1 MFRTELNAALV
12 LLCQFNQGAT
22 RYFFKQEARL
32 DEELVEFDRYV
43 AHLYAGLGHMD
54 RHAGLHGYCTGLMA
68 PPDRKSVEPMASHL
82 AQWVVKAMDFSDGG
96 WCIAEDTGF
105 PKQGAHAVGVVRQ
118 YCGMLG
124 KQHSCQVVVSVTMA
138 CHAVSLPVAWQLYL
152 PREWAM
158 TGHGAAR
165 PAFPKSQPLPR
176 SRPSHWRR
184 SSDCWIKAHPSTAC
198 LQTQATAFQERLSE
212 LGPVCAVGVTGQ
224 VTVWPSGHAPLPPLA
239 YSARGSPAHAEPCPI
254 VHAELAAGYRRSLAP
269 NATKVRVLPARKRQA
284 SLVTQQD
291 DGPVRPGVGAG
302 PVQTRQPCDQRS
314 LRAQPQFS
322 SGSPSRL

>member
-1 MFRTELNAALV
+1 
-12 LLCQFNQGAT
+12 
-22 RYFFKQEARL
+22 
-32 DEELVEFDRYV
+32 
-43 AHLYAGLGHMD
+43 
-54 RHAGLHGYCTGLMA
+54 MA
-68 PPDRKSVEPMASHL
+68 PRDRKSVEPMASHL
-82 AQWVVKAMDFSDGG
+82 APGATRSRHPSLHHFVADSAWSDDQMLLRVAQWVVPAMDFSDGG

-105 PKQGAHAVGVVRQ
+105 PKQGTHAVGVVRQ

-152 PREWAM
+152 PREWVDDGPRCGKAGVPKES
-158 TGHGAAR
+158 TFATKPAIALAQIERLLDQGA
-165 PAFPKSQPLPR
+165 PK
-176 SRPSHWRR
+176 H
-184 SSDCWIKAHPSTAC
+184 C
-198 LQTQATAFQERLSE
+198 LLADAGYGVATALQERLSE
-212 LGPVCAVGVTGQ
+212 LGLVCAVGVTGQ

-269 NATKVRVLPARKRQA
+269 NATKVRMLPARKRQA